1 MASNPSF
8 EPGRAGLPE
17 EPTVRQPVAGH
28 DLHPTSELPEIDT
41 GTGWPEGEPTTE
53 SLAGPFG
60 RDGSAATGTA
70 EPVRTLARREAAGGD
85 GGDGDDLPQP
95 RRRAGGCLVWLAG
108 AVALVVVLVLVLN
121 VSGLLPHFHNPFGAK
136 KTDRSQPTLLL
147 SIQDLARFDAAS
159 GNFQEVIDVQQDRSF
174 IPNIIFND
182 RSLFV
187 CVGSVDAYVDFSNIG
202 KGDIT
207 DSTDHRTVTVRLPA
221 AQLDKA
227 NIDHDKSY
235 VFATQK
241 GLVNRIGDFFGGDQN
256 KEQELYKLGEQKIEQ
271 AARDSGL
278 VQRAEDNTK
287 EMLEQLLKSLG
298 YTTITVTFT
307 AS

>member
-17 EPTVRQPVAGH
+17 EPTVRQPAAGH

-41 GTGWPEGEPTTE
+41 GTGWPEGEPATE
-53 SLAGPFG
+53 AHGAAG
-60 RDGSAATGTA
+60 GSG
-70 EPVRTLARREAAGGD
+70 EQVRTLARREVDGGGD
-85 GGDGDDLPQP
+85 GGDGGDDLPEA
-95 RRRAGGCLVWLAG
+95 RRRPGGCLVWLAG
-108 AVALVVVLVLVLN
+108 AVALVVVLALVLN
-121 VSGLLPHFHNPFGAK
+121 VSGLLPHFHNPFASK

-159 GNFQEVIDVQQDRSF
+159 GNFQEVIDVQQDRRF
-174 IPNIIFND
+174 IPDIIFND
-182 RSLFV
+182 RALFV
-187 CVGSVDAYVDFSNIG
+187 CVGSVDAYVDFTNIG
-202 KGDIT
+202 QGDIT
-207 DSTDHRTVTVRLPA
+207 DSTDHKTVTVRLPA
-221 AQLDKA
+221 AALEKT

-241 GLVNRIGDFFGGDQN
+241 GLANRIGDFFGGDEN
-256 KEQELYKLGEQKIEQ
+256 KEQELYKLGEQRIQQ
-271 AARDSGL
+271 AAKDSGL
-278 VQRAEDNTK
+278 IQRAEDNTK